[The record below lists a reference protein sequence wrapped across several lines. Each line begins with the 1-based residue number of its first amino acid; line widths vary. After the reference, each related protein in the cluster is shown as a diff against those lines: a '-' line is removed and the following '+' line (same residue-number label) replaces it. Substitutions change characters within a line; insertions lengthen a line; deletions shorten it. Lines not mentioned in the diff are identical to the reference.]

1 MKSGWSLDTHER
13 AMEFDLYAPTRGDA
27 LDNLGLVK
35 SLDETYSTQN
45 CQFKA

>member
-1 MKSGWSLDTHER
+1 MQWLFR
-13 AMEFDLYAPTRGDA
+13 V
-27 LDNLGLVK
+27 LDNLVLVK